1 MRLTDTEDQMLHNYL
16 AEAAASLQSLGDLST
31 STWTILEALA
41 DLPEDLQDA
50 LEEMRLL
57 KRLHSRLC
65 NYWEDFDQQL
75 AYALDLVSSV
85 EFDDR
90 PTCEACNTR
99 GDYETGSRD
108 PEDNIWICPSC
119 CMSAWESDHPKPVYG
134 ILVNPDPQ
142 IHRTPDRLK
151 KWHRDRSAFAAS
163 VGYEVTE

>member
-16 AEAAASLQSLGDLST
+16 AEAAANLQSLGDLST

-57 KRLHSRLC
+57 KRLHSRLR
-65 NYWEDFDQQL
+65 NYWEDFDAQL

-85 EFDDR
+85 EDDDR
-90 PTCEACNTR
+90 PTCEACNKR
-99 GDYETGSRD
+99 GDYETGSHD
-108 PEDNIWICPSC
+108 SEDNIWICPGC
-119 CMSAWESDHPKPVYG
+119 CMSAWESENPAPDYNSYTFGAVAEEAIRDHG
-134 ILVNPDPQ
+134 
-142 IHRTPDRLK
+142 RR
-151 KWHRDRSAFAAS
+151 RRSFAAS

>member
-16 AEAAASLQSLGDLST
+16 AEAAANLQSLGDLST

-57 KRLHSRLC
+57 KRLHSRLR
-65 NYWEDFDQQL
+65 NYWEDFDAQL

-85 EFDDR
+85 EDDDR

-99 GDYETGSRD
+99 GDYETGSHD
-108 PEDNIWICPSC
+108 PEDNIWICPRC
-119 CMSAWESDHPKPVYG
+119 CMSAWESDHPKPGMGWGTDEGRKVKAE
-134 ILVNPDPQ
+134 LE
-142 IHRTPDRLK
+142 DR
-151 KWHRDRSAFAAS
+151 WHRDRAAFAAS